1 MRVERAGGVA
11 TACLCS
17 ADAEAVPDA
26 GLLIS
31 LVEGAEF
38 EREAR
43 AVDPLELGW
52 ISPTAA
58 ETLLVNEEM
67 AQPVQEAASLG

>member
-11 TACLCS
+11 TACLCR
-17 ADAEAVPDA
+17 ADAEAVPGA
-26 GLLIS
+26 GRRIS
-31 LVEGAEF
+31 LVKGVELG
-38 EREAR
+38 RGVGEA
-43 AVDPLELGW
+43 APFALGW

-58 ETLLVNEEM
+58 ETLFVNEEM